1 MRIKLAQYGITH
13 AHADGKVDA
22 MVRNPDVE
30 FCGIYEPD
38 PGIRK
43 LYENNPAFKDI
54 HWFNSR
60 EEMLEDETIAGIAVE
75 GQVCDN
81 LAFAREV
88 IEHDKH
94 VWLDK
99 PAGTDLDEF
108 HKILIM
114 AKDKN
119 LLVQL
124 GYMFRYNPGFKFIF
138 DMVNAGN
145 LGDIF
150 SIRGR
155 MSTNIPVDR
164 RPSLGKY
171 QGGILFELLC
181 HLIDIM
187 VAILGRP
194 DRVNSFLRNDLGI
207 TPEFAD
213 NTLAVFEYEKAI
225 ATFES
230 SAMEISPFPCRR
242 FEVYGTKGSII
253 LEPLEPPSIRL
264 CLKEDIGE
272 YSKGWQTISV
282 PELPRYD
289 GELKAFVSDIKGEKM
304 PDRSLYHELIVQ
316 ETVLRA
322 SRSVNGFL
330 LSNIGV

>member
-1 MRIKLAQYGITH
+1 MCIKLAQYSIAH
-13 AHADGKVDA
+13 AHASGKVDA
-22 MVRNPDVE
+22 MLRNPNVE
-30 FCGIYEPD
+30 FCGIYESD
-38 PGIRK
+38 PNIRK
-43 LYENNPAFKDI
+43 GYENNPTFKNI
-54 HWFNSR
+54 HWFDSK
-60 EEMLEDETIAGIAVE
+60 EEMLEDKTIVGIAVE
-75 GQVCDN
+75 GHVCDN
-81 LAFAREV
+81 LAYAREV
-88 IEHDKH
+88 IEHGKH

-108 HKILIM
+108 HKILII

-145 LGDIF
+145 LGEIF

-155 MSTNIPVDR
+155 MSTNIPVER
-164 RPSLGKY
+164 RPLLGKY

-194 DRVNSFLRNDLGI
+194 NKVNSFLRNDLGI
-207 TPEFAD
+207 IPEFAD

-225 ATFES
+225 ATLES

-264 CLKEDIGE
+264 CLEENIGQ
-272 YSKGWQTISV
+272 YSKGWQKISV

-289 GELKAFVSDIKGEKM
+289 GELKAFVADIKGEKM

-322 SRSVNGFL
+322 SRGVNGFL

>member
-54 HWFNSR
+54 HWFNSK
-60 EEMLEDETIAGIAVE
+60 EEMLDDETIAGIAVE

-108 HKILIM
+108 HRILII
-114 AKDKN
+114 AKEKN

-138 DMVNAGN
+138 DMINAGN

-213 NTLAVFEYEKAI
+213 NTLAVFEYDKAI
-225 ATFES
+225 ATLES

-253 LEPLEPPSIRL
+253 LEPLEPPNIRL
-264 CLKEDIGE
+264 CLKEDTGE

-289 GELKAFVSDIKGEKM
+289 GELKAFVADIKGEKI

>member
-1 MRIKLAQYGITH
+1 MPIKLAQYSIAH
-13 AHADGKVDA
+13 AHAPGKTDA
-22 MVRNPDVE
+22 MLRNHDVE

-38 PGIRK
+38 LKIRK
-43 LYENNPAFKDI
+43 EYENNPAFKDI
-54 HWFNSR
+54 HWFDSK
-60 EEMLEDETIAGIAVE
+60 EEMLEDETILGIAVE
-75 GQVCDN
+75 GYVCDN
-81 LAFAREV
+81 LTYAREA
-88 IEHDKH
+88 IEHGKH
-94 VWLDK
+94 IWLDK

-108 HKILIM
+108 HRILIM

-138 DMVNAGN
+138 DMLNAGN

-155 MSTNIPVDR
+155 MSTNIPIER
-164 RPSLGKY
+164 RSSLGKY
-171 QGGILFELLC
+171 RGGILFELLC

-194 DRVNSFLRNDLGI
+194 NKVSSFLRNDLGI

-225 ATFES
+225 ATLES

-264 CLKEDIGE
+264 CLNEDIGE
-272 YSKGWQTISV
+272 YSKGWQAISV

-289 GELKAFVSDIKGEKM
+289 GELKAFIADIKGEKK
-304 PDRSLYHELIVQ
+304 
-316 ETVLRA
+316 A
-322 SRSVNGFL
+322 
-330 LSNIGV
+330 